1 MQFGSDGRD
10 GMKKMKLH
18 NSTMATRRVCI
29 YFQDVSMASEAG
41 DIVNFLYAGLW
52 FEGRR
57 KV

>member
-41 DIVNFLYAGLW
+41 DIVNVLYARLW
-52 FEGRR
+52 F
-57 KV
+57 